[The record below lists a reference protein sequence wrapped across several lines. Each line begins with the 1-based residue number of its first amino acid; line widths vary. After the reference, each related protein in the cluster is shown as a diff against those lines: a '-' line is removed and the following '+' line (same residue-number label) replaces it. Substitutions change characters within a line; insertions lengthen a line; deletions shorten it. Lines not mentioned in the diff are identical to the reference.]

1 MVEDDAIMATDV
13 ELLNYLEEFLSEIVS
28 LEKRVINAF
37 GLVWYMRENFIKSS
51 GVAIT

>member
-1 MVEDDAIMATDV
+1 MATDV

-37 GLVWYMRENFIKSS
+37 GLVWDMRENLIKPS